1 LKNLKSKYILPIL
14 VGLLPLA
21 VIFINEK
28 FAPYIILG
36 IVLST
41 FFEKNVKNNFL
52 ENQRLLLP
60 FVFYVLTF
68 VLFTIVSSDI
78 KASSKVLERQISMIL
93 IPIVMFSSSWNKER
107 LILIL
112 KFYLTSLTVI
122 FFLSIIKLFW
132 FIFNYS
138 DWIQT
143 MNASSNSYTYVQFK
157 FPHLIG
163 AHPTYWSY
171 LLIVANLFLLSNNY
185 LKIFSKKG
193 IIILML
199 IIFNCNLLILSARTP
214 LLINVL
220 IHVWALFLYFRKN
233 TISSRKL
240 ISIISLALFGAI
252 LFFNIPLLRAKI
264 QFIINDERFFL
275 WPLAFEKIK
284 ENHFILGEGLGL
296 GSEIFKNY
304 ILKNGDPRTIYHG
317 FDLHN
322 QYLKHWLDMG
332 IFGLTSLL
340 YLLLYPCTKISKLLS
355 SKSFLLLGFTM
366 LFLISLNTESSLYRL
381 NGVVIYSVFSSILL
395 LLSKLNH

>member
-1 LKNLKSKYILPIL
+1 

>member
-1 LKNLKSKYILPIL
+1 M
-14 VGLLPLA
+14 GLLPLA

-332 IFGLTSLL
+332 ILGLTSLL

>member
-1 LKNLKSKYILPIL
+1 M
-14 VGLLPLA
+14 GLLPLA

>member
-1 LKNLKSKYILPIL
+1 
-14 VGLLPLA
+14 
-21 VIFINEK
+21 
-28 FAPYIILG
+28 
-36 IVLST
+36 
-41 FFEKNVKNNFL
+41 
-52 ENQRLLLP
+52 
-60 FVFYVLTF
+60 
-68 VLFTIVSSDI
+68 
-78 KASSKVLERQISMIL
+78 
-93 IPIVMFSSSWNKER
+93 
-107 LILIL
+107 
-112 KFYLTSLTVI
+112 
-122 FFLSIIKLFW
+122 
-132 FIFNYS
+132 
-138 DWIQT
+138 
-143 MNASSNSYTYVQFK
+143 
-157 FPHLIG
+157 
-163 AHPTYWSY
+163 
-171 LLIVANLFLLSNNY
+171 
-185 LKIFSKKG
+185 
-193 IIILML
+193 ML

>member
-1 LKNLKSKYILPIL
+1 MKNLKSKYILPIL